1 MNVVIIEYGIGN
13 IGSIANMFKKM
24 GLRVAVTCDL
34 DIIAAAT
41 HLILPG
47 IGSFDA
53 GMKKLQECGVIK
65 VVEMK
70 VLQEKTPILGICLG
84 MHLLT
89 NSSEEGTLP
98 GLGWIDAE
106 TRRFR
111 FDDSN
116 VDWSSLQIPHVRWNE
131 VRASEGEFLF
141 EGYNGVPRYYFMHSY
156 YVCCREPSLSIGKTV
171 HGYEFT
177 SAVRSG
183 NVMGVQFHPE
193 KSHWF
198 GMKFLENFV
207 GNAKTP
213 RGFRQT
219 KTHTI
224 SKSIKRT
231 RVIPSLLLKHQGFYK
246 TEKFQ
251 NPIYLGDPINILKI
265 FNDKRVDEICVLD
278 IGATLEGTGPQLKYL
293 MELASECF
301 VPLAYGGNITNMRQV
316 QKILKIGVEKCVFN
330 SAYHNNPNLIKNAV
344 NEYGAQSVVVSID
357 VKKGVTGEYGVYTCC
372 GGKRTGR
379 SPRGAAL
386 DAEDLR
392 AGEILL
398 NSIDRDGTMS
408 GYDLA
413 LIEAVCSAV
422 SIPVII
428 RGGAGSID
436 DLSRAARAGASAVGV
451 GAFFVFTGHYRSVLI
466 NVPSSSKLEST
477 LP

>member
-24 GLRVAVTCDL
+24 GLRVTVTGDL
-34 DIIAAAT
+34 DIIASAT

-53 GMKKLQECGVIK
+53 GMRKLQECRVIEVLK
-65 VVEMK
+65 VK

-116 VDWSSLQIPHVRWNE
+116 VDCGKLQIPHVRWNK
-131 VRASEGEFLF
+131 VRANEGEFLF
-141 EGYNGVPRYYFMHSY
+141 GGYDGVPRYYFMHSY
-156 YVCCREPSLSIGKTV
+156 YVCCRESSISIGRTV

-177 SAVRSG
+177 SAVRWG

-207 GNAKTP
+207 EKSKMP

-224 SKSIKRT
+224 SRSIKRT

-246 TEKFQ
+246 TKKFQ

-265 FNDKRVDEICVLD
+265 FNDKKVDEICVLD
-278 IGATLEGTGPQLKYL
+278 VGATLEGTGPQLKYL
-293 MELASECF
+293 GELASECF
-301 VPLAYGGNITNMRQV
+301 VPLVYGGGITNMKQV
-316 QKILKIGVEKCVFN
+316 QKILKIGIEKCVFN
-330 SAYHNNPNLIKNAV
+330 SAYHNNPNLIKKTV

-357 VKKGVTGEYGVYTCC
+357 VKKALTGEYEVYTRC
-372 GGKRTGR
+372 GRIRTGR
-379 SPRGAAL
+379 SPREASLA
-386 DAEDLR
+386 AEDLG

-408 GYDLA
+408 GYDLDLMKA
-413 LIEAVCSAV
+413 ICSVV
-422 SIPVII
+422 SIPVVI

-451 GAFFVFTGHYRSVLI
+451 GSFFVFTGRYRAVLI
-466 NVPSSSKLEST
+466 NVPVSQKLEST